1 MIFLNKFLSAA
12 ASALLIAS
20 VLGGCGDKKHSSKSK
35 PSSSENVTEAAAE
48 AMTEPIT
55 ENQTTSPQTPIR
67 DLAPAKGSYVYDNAN
82 LLSAEDISALNS
94 YCEWLYENRLI
105 NTAVVTVNDLG
116 GASPAEYAENSYI
129 DIYSGRG
136 SGMLLL
142 INNDTN
148 KDYLYKKGSCTSYID
163 ESAETLA
170 FCLATREIVNG
181 NYQSAALSIMM
192 LGEACPSY
200 VFDNGGIF
208 TPEQLSE
215 LEAFCKDSGMNVSI
229 LATSNSTGSSNE
241 EICKSYH
248 DRRYSSEK
256 GFMIMA
262 DTASGTLAVVPSD
275 ELPPAALAALSDANK
290 PAAEK
295 DYISAIK
302 TVINAMK

>member
-1 MIFLNKFLSAA
+1 
-12 ASALLIAS
+12 
-20 VLGGCGDKKHSSKSK
+20 
-35 PSSSENVTEAAAE
+35 
-48 AMTEPIT
+48 MTEPIT
-55 ENQTTSPQTPIR
+55 EDQTTTQQPPIR

-82 LLSAEDISALNS
+82 LLSAEDISSLNN
-94 YCEWLYENRLI
+94 YCEWLYENRLL
-105 NTAVVTVNDLG
+105 NTAVVTVDDLG
-116 GASPAEYAENSYI
+116 GASPAEYAEKSYI

-148 KDYLYKKGSCTSYID
+148 NDYLYKKGSCTSYIS

-170 FCLATREIVNG
+170 FSLATREIVNG
-181 NYQSAALSIMM
+181 NYQSAALSILM

-200 VFDNGGIF
+200 VFDNAGIF

-215 LEAFCKDSGMNVSI
+215 LEAFCKDSEMNVSI
-229 LATSNSTGSSNE
+229 LATSNGTGSSNE

-256 GFMIMA
+256 GFMIMV
-262 DTASGTLAVVPSD
+262 DTASSTLAVVPSD
-275 ELPPAALAALSDANK
+275 ELPPAAMAILTDANK

-295 DYISAIK
+295 DYISVIK